1 MSANAPSDEAWAT
14 LLTQVAELQR
24 KIAML
29 ESKAEIAEN
38 EVEALRTE
46 FTYLE
51 DAIPASLNYEV
62 RLYEAFDSIAQR
74 LGVALFVIWDGQVGT
89 KEV

>member
-24 KIAML
+24 NISRL

-46 FTYLE
+46 L
-51 DAIPASLNYEV
+51 DAIPPSLNYEV

-89 KEV
+89 KEA